1 MSGTHKYPTIS
12 FRISPREREEIEA
25 KIFASGMK
33 KKDYFVRS
41 CIYNHVCVVGKKETV
56 YQIVE
61 KLQEMQ
67 NRMEELAGQ
76 IKGEKPEVTT
86 EEIRELQTTYEDMLK
101 AILWVLD
108 GAKYLWQGSTN
119 GEEKSP
125 DSGNC

>member
-76 IKGEKPEVTT
+76 IKGKKPEVTT
-86 EEIRELQTTYEDMLK
+86 KEIRELQMSYEDML
-101 AILWVLD
+101 
-108 GAKYLWQGSTN
+108 WQGNTS